1 MILVTGGTGLVGA
14 HLLLHLTKSYDSVR
28 AIHRE
33 GSNLLNVEKVFSYYE
48 EHSTEL
54 FQKIDWVL
62 ADINDIP
69 ALENA
74 FVGIEYVFHAA
85 AMISFD
91 PGDFNE
97 LMKINEEGTANI
109 VNLSIKN
116 SIKKL
121 CYVSTIGTIGKSL
134 DGSPTDEE
142 SEWGDENINVYAQSK
157 YAAEMEVW
165 RGSQEGLSVVMVNPG
180 VILGPGFW
188 NTGTGAL
195 FKTASK
201 GYRFY
206 PPGGTGFVSV
216 HDVIRIMTLLMNSSI
231 KNQRYIAVAEN
242 LTFQEILS
250 RMCPLLGQ
258 SKPTKRLTFWQLEI
272 GRVVDIFWNFLTKRG
287 RRLTRASIHSMKHRD
302 DYSNRK
308 VKEDLGFEFDSL
320 DDVIEFSCKRFTEEN
335 R

>member
-14 HLLLHLTKSYDSVR
+14 HLLLYLAKTNVSIR

-33 GSNLLNVEKVFSYYE
+33 GSNLRNVEKVFSYYNE
-48 EHSTEL
+48 DSAQL

-69 ALENA
+69 ALEKA
-74 FVGIEYVFHAA
+74 FIDIDYVYHAA

-91 PGDFNE
+91 PADFEQLLKTNV
-97 LMKINEEGTANI
+97 EGTANI
-109 VNLSIKN
+109 VNLSVAN

-121 CYVSTIGTIGKSL
+121 CYVSTIGTIGKSV
-134 DGSPTDEE
+134 DSSVADEE
-142 SEWGDENINVYAQSK
+142 SEWSDDNINVYAQSK

-195 FKTASK
+195 FKTAHK

-216 HDVIRIMTLLMNSSI
+216 HDVIRMMVLLTDSSI
-231 KNQRYIAVAEN
+231 HNQRYIAVAEN
-242 LTFQEILS
+242 LKFQEILS
-250 RMCPLLGQ
+250 RMCPKLGQ
-258 SKPTKRLTFWQLEI
+258 SIPSKGLKFWQLEM
-272 GRVVDIFWNFLTKRG
+272 GRLVDILWNFFTGAG
-287 RRLTRASIHSMKHRD
+287 RRITRASIHSMQHRD

-308 VKEDLGFEFDSL
+308 AKEELHFEFEPL
-320 DDVIEFSCKRFTEEN
+320 DPVIEFSCKRFMEEN

>member
-14 HLLLHLTKSYDSVR
+14 HLLLHLVKNHESVR

-33 GSNLLNVEKVFSYYE
+33 GSNLQSVEKIFSYYE
-48 EHSTEL
+48 KDATRL

-69 ALENA
+69 SLEKA
-74 FVGIEYVFHAA
+74 FVDIEKVYHAA

-91 PGDFNE
+91 PGNFKQ
-97 LMKINEEGTANI
+97 LMKVNAEGTANI
-109 VNLSIKN
+109 VNLCIEN

-121 CYVSTIGTIGKSL
+121 CYTSTIGTIGKSIN
-134 DGSPTDEE
+134 GSAVDEE
-142 SEWGDENINVYAQSK
+142 SEWSDDHINVYAQSK

-180 VILGPGFW
+180 VIIGPGFW

-195 FKTASK
+195 FQTANK
-201 GYRFY
+201 GYRYY

-216 HDVIRIMTLLMNSSI
+216 HDVVRMMSFLMESPIHN
-231 KNQRYIAVAEN
+231 KRFIAVAKN
-242 LTFQEILS
+242 LRFQEILS
-250 RMCPLLGQ
+250 RMCPLLGN
-258 SKPTKRLTFWQLEI
+258 SKPSKQLKYWQLEL
-272 GRVVDIFWNFLTKRG
+272 GRVVDIFWNFLTGAG
-287 RRLTRASIHSMKHRD
+287 RKITRAAIHSMKHRD
-302 DYSNRK
+302 DYSNKKAR
-308 VKEDLGFEFDSL
+308 EELNFEFDPL
-320 DDVIEFSCKRFTEEN
+320 ELVIEFSCKRFREEN

>member
-1 MILVTGGTGLVGA
+1 MTGGTGLVGA
-14 HLLLHLTKSYDSVR
+14 HLLLHLVKNNASVR
-28 AIHRE
+28 AIRRE
-33 GSNLLNVEKVFSYYE
+33 GSNVEKVKKVFSYYE
-48 EHSTEL
+48 KDSITL

-69 ALENA
+69 ALEKA
-74 FVGIEYVFHAA
+74 FADIEYVYHAA

-91 PGDFNE
+91 PGDFE
-97 LMKINEEGTANI
+97 QLMKINAEGTANI
-109 VNLSIKN
+109 VNLSVVN
-116 SIKKL
+116 SIKKF
-121 CYVSTIGTIGKSL
+121 CYVSTIGTIGKAL
-134 DGSPTDEE
+134 NGKPADEE
-142 SEWGDENINVYAQSK
+142 SEWFDDNINVYAQSK

-195 FKTASK
+195 FKTAHK

-206 PPGGTGFVSV
+206 PPGGTGFISV
-216 HDVIRIMTLLMNSSI
+216 HDVIRMMTLLMASTI
-231 KNQRYIAVAEN
+231 YNQRYIAVAEN

-258 SKPTKRLTFWQLEI
+258 SKPTKKLKFWQLEI
-272 GRVVDIFWNFLTKRG
+272 GRLADIIWNFFSGSG
-287 RRLTRASIHSMKHRD
+287 RKITRASIHSMKHRD

-308 VKEDLGFEFDSL
+308 AKEELDFEFESL
-320 DDVIEFSCKRFTEEN
+320 DAVIEFSCKRFMEEN
-335 R
+335 Q

>member
-14 HLLLHLTKSYDSVR
+14 HLLLHLVKNNASVR
-28 AIHRE
+28 AIRRE
-33 GSNLLNVEKVFSYYE
+33 GSNVEKVKKVFSYYE
-48 EHSTEL
+48 KDSITL

-69 ALENA
+69 ALEKA
-74 FVGIEYVFHAA
+74 FADIEYVYHAA

-91 PGDFNE
+91 PGDFE
-97 LMKINEEGTANI
+97 QLMKINAEGTANI
-109 VNLSIKN
+109 VNLSVVN
-116 SIKKL
+116 SIKKF
-121 CYVSTIGTIGKSL
+121 CYVSTIGTIGKAL
-134 DGSPTDEE
+134 NGKPADEE
-142 SEWGDENINVYAQSK
+142 SEWFDDNINVYAQSK

-195 FKTASK
+195 FKTAYK

-206 PPGGTGFVSV
+206 PPGGTGFISV
-216 HDVIRIMTLLMNSSI
+216 HDVIRMMILLMASTIYNH
-231 KNQRYIAVAEN
+231 RYIAVAEN

-258 SKPTKRLTFWQLEI
+258 SKPTKKLKFWQLEI
-272 GRVVDIFWNFLTKRG
+272 ARIADILWNFFTRSGRKITK
-287 RRLTRASIHSMKHRD
+287 ASIHSMKHRD

-308 VKEDLGFEFDSL
+308 AKEELDFEFESL
-320 DDVIEFSCKRFTEEN
+320 DAVIEFSCKRFMEEN
-335 R
+335 Q

>member
-14 HLLLHLTKSYDSVR
+14 HLLLYLAKNHDSVR

-33 GSNLLNVEKVFSYYE
+33 ESNIKNVEKVFSYYE
-48 EHSTEL
+48 EDSTSL

-62 ADINDIP
+62 ADINDVP
-69 ALENA
+69 ALELA
-74 FVGIEYVFHAA
+74 FIGIEYVYHAA

-91 PGDFNE
+91 PGDFDE
-97 LMKINEEGTANI
+97 LMKINVEGTANI
-109 VNLSIKN
+109 INLSVVN

-121 CYVSTIGTIGKSL
+121 CYVSTIGTIGKSSNGGL
-134 DGSPTDEE
+134 TDEE
-142 SEWGDENINVYAQSK
+142 SEWSEEHINVYAQSK

-188 NTGTGAL
+188 NTGSGTL
-195 FKTASK
+195 FKTAHK

-216 HDVIRIMTLLMNSSI
+216 HDVIRMMTLLMNSSI
-231 KNQRYIAVAEN
+231 SNQRYIAVAKN
-242 LTFQEILS
+242 LKFQEILS

-258 SKPTKRLTFWQLEI
+258 SKPTKKFKFWQLEI
-272 GRVVDIFWNFLTKRG
+272 GRIVDILSNFFTGAG
-287 RRLTRASIHSMKHRD
+287 RRITKVSIHSLKHRD
-302 DYSNRK
+302 DYSNKK
-308 VKEDLGFEFDSL
+308 VREELNFEFEPL
-320 DDVIEFSCKRFTEEN
+320 DPVIEFSCIQFMAEN
-335 R
+335 Q